1 MATQEQLE
9 AALRNAAVKAR
20 QGDERAAMAARR
32 FAAELKTMRAGGS
45 AAPPTSPRS
54 ADDPSLWEGGR
65 VPSVDPT
72 EGMSGGRLFGAGAG
86 KSLRDTGL
94 GLVQSFSRGGPVGT
108 AITGATEWLGMDA
121 PRNPLAEWA
130 DRSINENR
138 QADSALLD
146 DGSALAGNITGV
158 VGQFLAPGG
167 VLAAGSKVRQFGSA
181 APQLSALSRMFMPT
195 SVKGAATQGAVV
207 GSLAPVAEG
216 DSRLMNTVTGT
227 VGGAVGGAL
236 PRLLGAGARG
246 LSRLIEPL
254 TPRGL
259 ESIAGRTIQR
269 FARDPSSLNRP
280 LADPILG
287 RAPTLAEAT
296 LDPGIAQLQ
305 RTAQSKSPEV
315 ANAVFDARV
324 AANEGR
330 AAAISRF
337 AGTPEARQAAMDGI
351 EMAEKAAYGAL
362 RDVDGVD
369 VVPVVRRVDRLI
381 AGPEG
386 KRPEVRAALTRAR
399 SMFFE
404 PYEDAAR
411 IKDARKLVADT
422 IGQRMSGADRDAL
435 LEARRILANRQG
447 LSADEVVEQLSVI
460 RPQSKTAATAL
471 KEAAGL
477 VNSLNVAY
485 ESQVPRLI
493 GVRKGINDLIAGK
506 GDSKAGTAAQAELI
520 EIRDALD
527 AAIRKVAPGID
538 TALDAR
544 RVGMR
549 PVNEMDTMSALLQR
563 ATVPV
568 PTQAGGLARG
578 LQPSAFLRPTEDLD
592 KLARQGTGFRRA
604 DADNVLSPQ
613 AQETIEGIRVGLAR
627 QQFADTAAK
636 VSGSPTAQFLAG
648 QNIMDAVLGQPK
660 GSLTSGLAN
669 LGAAA
674 LDKPYAFV
682 GVPERLNAVMARVL
696 TNPQEAQA
704 ILARLP
710 PPDRVLLEQAIGR
723 ITAPVGSNVLVGQE

>member
-1 MATQEQLE
+1 MAIE
-9 AALRNAAVKAR
+9 
-20 QGDERAAMAARR
+20 
-32 FAAELKTMRAGGS
+32 AELADGTILEFPDGTPDEVVNKAVQS
-45 AAPPTSPRS
+45 YLSSAQPAAPKS

-65 VPSVDPT
+65 VPSIDPT
-72 EGMSGGRLFGAGAG
+72 KGQSNARLFGAGAG

-94 GLVQSFSRGGPVGT
+94 GLAQSAGEGGVVGS
-108 AITGATEWLGMDA
+108 AIRSGLGAVGIETPE
-121 PRNPLAEWA
+121 NPLAAWA
-130 DRSINENR
+130 SGRINDNA

-146 DGSALAGNITGV
+146 TGAGLAGNITGTV
-158 VGQFLAPGG
+158 AQFLAPAGT
-167 VLAAGSKVRQFGSA
+167 AAGAARTRQFSQY
-181 APQLSALSRMFMPT
+181 APRLQALVSGLMPT
-195 SVKGAATQGAVV
+195 SVRGAATQGAIY
-207 GSLAPVAEG
+207 GSVAPVQEG
-216 DSRLMNTVTGT
+216 GSRLANMVTGGVAGT
-227 VGGAVGGAL
+227 VGGAA
-236 PRLLGAGARG
+236 PRLLGAGIRGINRLVEPFREKGMENIAART
-246 LSRLIEPL
+246 L
-254 TPRGL
+254 
-259 ESIAGRTIQR
+259 QR
-269 FARDPSSLNRP
+269 FARDPAALNRP

-305 RTAQSKSPEV
+305 RAAQSKSPEV

-330 AAAISRF
+330 AGALSRF
-337 AGTPEARQAAMDGI
+337 AGTPEARQAAVEGV
-351 EMAEKAAYGAL
+351 EKAEKAAYAAL

-369 VVPVVRRVDRLI
+369 VEPVVRRVDRLI

-399 SMFFE
+399 GMFFE

-447 LSADEVVEQLSVI
+447 LSADEVVEQLSAI

-471 KEAAGL
+471 AEATEL

-527 AAIRKVAPGID
+527 DAIRRVAPQLD

-549 PVNEMDTMSALLQR
+549 PVNEMDTMSDLLQR
-563 ATVPV
+563 STVPV
-568 PTQAGGLARG
+568 PTSQGGLARG
-578 LQPSAFLRPTEDLD
+578 LQPSALLRPTEDLD
-592 KLARQGTGFRRA
+592 ALARRGTGFRKA
-604 DADNVLSPQ
+604 QADNVLSPQ
-613 AQETIEGIRVGLAR
+613 AQETIEGVRTGLAR
-627 QQFADTAAK
+627 QQFADNAGK
-636 VSGSPTAQFLAG
+636 VPGSPTAQFMAG
-648 QNIMDAVLGQPK
+648 QNIMDSLGFRP
-660 GSLTSGLAN
+660 GGFMSGLMN
-669 LGAAA
+669 VGAAT
-674 LDKPYAFV
+674 LDKPYAFI
-682 GVPERLNAVMARVL
+682 GVPERLNTVMARIL
-696 TNPQEAQA
+696 TNPQEAQQ
-704 ILARLP
+704 ILSRLP
-710 PPDRVLLEQAIGR
+710 APDKALIEQAIGR
-723 ITAPVGSNVLVGQE
+723 ATAPAGLAVASAQNRP